1 MTCLFV
7 TGSLSMTRNSDN
19 ILRGFSVSPTDP
31 LGSYLAA
38 LGLHTDTT
46 ISDDFYVSV
55 SPACKAGAVPAIQSH
70 RLAVCFNSLEKDPFF
85 LSPGQMARNWLVPMK
100 VEVP

>member
-7 TGSLSMTRNSDN
+7 TGFLSMTWNSDN
-19 ILRGFSVSPTDP
+19 ILRGFSVSPRDP

-38 LGLHTDTT
+38 LGLHADTT

-70 RLAVCFNSLEKDPFF
+70 RLAVCFNSLEKDPLF
-85 LSPGQMARNWLVPMK
+85 PAQGKWLGTG
-100 VEVP
+100 